1 MDTEELTRQVIA
13 LDERTAAQA
22 EQIKTCFTQIA
33 ETKSVTDS
41 VYKLVTTVEILARE
55 LQSVNKELKSTNVK
69 IDKVSNEVEEIK
81 EKPAKRWDNLITLV
95 ITAIVTAVMTYFLT
109 KLGMQ

>member
-22 EQIKTCFTQIA
+22 EQNKTCFSQIA
-33 ETKSVTDS
+33 EAKSVADS
-41 VYKLVTTVEILARE
+41 VHKLATTVEILARE
-55 LQSVNKELKSTNVK
+55 LQSTNRELKSTNVK

-81 EKPAKRWDNLITLV
+81 EKPAKNWNNVVSIFMTAFV
-95 ITAIVTAVMTYFLT
+95 TAIATYILT
-109 KLGMQ
+109 KLGLK